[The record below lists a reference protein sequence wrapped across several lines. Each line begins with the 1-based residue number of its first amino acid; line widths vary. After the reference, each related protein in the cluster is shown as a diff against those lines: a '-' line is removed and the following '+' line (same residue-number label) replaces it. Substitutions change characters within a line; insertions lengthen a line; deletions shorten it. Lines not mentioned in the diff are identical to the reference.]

1 MTKSFDIGNVR
12 NNVRYRHY
20 MQAKRGKK
28 KGKGVGIFYGGEL
41 TPLDTMLTD
50 YCCYLIR
57 VLIR

>member
-1 MTKSFDIGNVR
+1 
-12 NNVRYRHY
+12 